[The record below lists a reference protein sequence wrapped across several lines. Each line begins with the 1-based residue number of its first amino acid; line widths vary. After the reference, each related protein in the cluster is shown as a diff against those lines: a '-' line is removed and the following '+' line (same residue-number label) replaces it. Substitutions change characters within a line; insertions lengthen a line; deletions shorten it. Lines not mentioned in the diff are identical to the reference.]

1 MTRRAEE
8 RRRGEEEERGGASG
22 LRDDLRG
29 SENLL
34 RSFSGAEP
42 TLHFTL
48 TFEVVR
54 FLGEL
59 KGLGLPLRV
68 IRDCVA
74 ACNCSALVG
83 RLPSGQELTP
93 GMEGCLQELV
103 QVNADVRS
111 RRFQAAHPGAD
122 VSGSGARQS

>member
-22 LRDDLRG
+22 LRGDDLRG

-48 TFEVVR
+48 TFEVAR

-59 KGLGLPLRV
+59 KGLGLRV

-74 ACNCSALVG
+74 ACDCSALVG
-83 RLPSGQELTP
+83 RLP
-93 GMEGCLQELV
+93 
-103 QVNADVRS
+103 VR
-111 RRFQAAHPGAD
+111 AGD
-122 VSGSGARQS
+122 